1 MISPILSS
9 VFSIFAIVVCYLCI
23 TFRFFIVCAD
33 RSHFQS
39 INLQSS
45 YLSIMNGNMTEE
57 EKSKLIDAVNCK
69 FPHNNIMEL
78 YYNIGR
84 ALPFTAQ
91 RFPDGRVSDWYRSQY
106 VQVVKVM
113 PHGKYGKYGK
123 AFGFYYRNGERAD
136 SSDIEGLCWCK
147 KEDQEPQEIPNS
159 GCGSWMLLDIQ
170 GEPST
175 DNPKVLG
182 LDDVID
188 FGKYKGVTI
197 REVIEKDWQYI
208 EWAVLQSQRL
218 YVDVEA
224 VVSYHESCIVSL
236 KPSDV
241 MQFGKYK
248 GQSLA
253 SVYATDAQ
261 YLRWLESNND
271 SFRIDWDSFQTQI
284 QNCKDE

>member
-1 MISPILSS
+1 
-9 VFSIFAIVVCYLCI
+9 
-23 TFRFFIVCAD
+23 
-33 RSHFQS
+33 
-39 INLQSS
+39 
-45 YLSIMNGNMTEE
+45 
-57 EKSKLIDAVNCK
+57 
-69 FPHNNIMEL
+69 
-78 YYNIGR
+78 
-84 ALPFTAQ
+84 
-91 RFPDGRVSDWYRSQY
+91 
-106 VQVVKVM
+106 
-113 PHGKYGKYGK
+113 
-123 AFGFYYRNGERAD
+123 
-136 SSDIEGLCWCK
+136 
-147 KEDQEPQEIPNS
+147 
-159 GCGSWMLLDIQ
+159 MLLDIQ

-182 LDDVID
+182 LDDIID

-241 MQFGKYK
+241 MPYGKYK

-261 YLRWLESNND
+261 YLRWLESNNH
-271 SFRIDWDSFQTQI
+271 SFRIDWDSFQKKI

>member
-1 MISPILSS
+1 M
-9 VFSIFAIVVCYLCI
+9 
-23 TFRFFIVCAD
+23 
-33 RSHFQS
+33 
-39 INLQSS
+39 
-45 YLSIMNGNMTEE
+45 
-57 EKSKLIDAVNCK
+57 
-69 FPHNNIMEL
+69 
-78 YYNIGR
+78 
-84 ALPFTAQ
+84 
-91 RFPDGRVSDWYRSQY
+91 
-106 VQVVKVM
+106 
-113 PHGKYGKYGK
+113 
-123 AFGFYYRNGERAD
+123 
-136 SSDIEGLCWCK
+136 
-147 KEDQEPQEIPNS
+147 
-159 GCGSWMLLDIQ
+159 
-170 GEPST
+170 
-175 DNPKVLG
+175 G

-197 REVIEKDWQYI
+197 REVIEKDWLYI

-224 VVSYHESCIVSL
+224 VISYHESCIVSL

-241 MQFGKYK
+241 MQFGNYK

>member
-1 MISPILSS
+1 
-9 VFSIFAIVVCYLCI
+9 
-23 TFRFFIVCAD
+23 
-33 RSHFQS
+33 
-39 INLQSS
+39 
-45 YLSIMNGNMTEE
+45 MTEE
-57 EKSKLIDAVNCK
+57 EKRKLIDAVNCK

-123 AFGFYYRNGERAD
+123 AYGFYYRNGERAD

-159 GCGSWMLLDIQ
+159 GCGSWKLLDIQ
-170 GEPST
+170 GEPCS

-182 LDDVID
+182 LDDTID
-188 FGKYKGVTI
+188 FGKYKGVTL

-224 VVSYHESCIVSL
+224 VVKYHESCIVSL
-236 KPSDV
+236 KPTDV
-241 MQFGKYK
+241 IQFGKYK

-261 YLRWLESNND
+261 YLQWLESNND
-271 SFRIDWDSFQTQI
+271 SFRVDWDSFQAQKL
-284 QNCKDE
+284 NNKDE

>member
-1 MISPILSS
+1 MERLLDSIIEMENVLIVQILRGF
-9 VFSIFAIVVCYLCI
+9 VGVKRKI
-23 TFRFFIVCAD
+23 
-33 RSHFQS
+33 RSHRRF
-39 INLQSS
+39 
-45 YLSIMNGNMTEE
+45 
-57 EKSKLIDAVNCK
+57 LIQD
-69 FPHNNIMEL
+69 
-78 YYNIGR
+78 
-84 ALPFTAQ
+84 
-91 RFPDGRVSDWYRSQY
+91 
-106 VQVVKVM
+106 VVL
-113 PHGKYGKYGK
+113 G
-123 AFGFYYRNGERAD
+123 
-136 SSDIEGLCWCK
+136 
-147 KEDQEPQEIPNS
+147 
-159 GCGSWMLLDIQ
+159 
-170 GEPST
+170 

-197 REVIEKDWQYI
+197 REVIEKDWHYI

-224 VVSYHESCIVSL
+224 VVNYHESCIVSL
-236 KPSDV
+236 KPSDI

>member
-1 MISPILSS
+1 MERLLD
-9 VFSIFAIVVCYLCI
+9 SI
-23 TFRFFIVCAD
+23 
-33 RSHFQS
+33 
-39 INLQSS
+39 
-45 YLSIMNGNMTEE
+45 
-57 EKSKLIDAVNCK
+57 
-69 FPHNNIMEL
+69 
-78 YYNIGR
+78 
-84 ALPFTAQ
+84 
-91 RFPDGRVSDWYRSQY
+91 
-106 VQVVKVM
+106 
-113 PHGKYGKYGK
+113 
-123 AFGFYYRNGERAD
+123 
-136 SSDIEGLCWCK
+136 

-197 REVIEKDWQYI
+197 REVIEKDWHYI

-224 VVSYHESCIVSL
+224 VVNYHESCIVSL
-236 KPSDV
+236 KPSDI

>member
-1 MISPILSS
+1 MENTGNMERLLDSIIATENVLIVQILRGF
-9 VFSIFAIVVCYLCI
+9 VGVKRKI
-23 TFRFFIVCAD
+23 
-33 RSHFQS
+33 RSH
-39 INLQSS
+39 
-45 YLSIMNGNMTEE
+45 
-57 EKSKLIDAVNCK
+57 
-69 FPHNNIMEL
+69 
-78 YYNIGR
+78 R
-84 ALPFTAQ
+84 
-91 RFPDGRVSDWYRSQY
+91 RFP
-106 VQVVKVM
+106 
-113 PHGKYGKYGK
+113 
-123 AFGFYYRNGERAD
+123 
-136 SSDIEGLCWCK
+136 I
-147 KEDQEPQEIPNS
+147 
-159 GCGSWMLLDIQ
+159 LDIQ

-197 REVIEKDWQYI
+197 REVIEKDWHYI

-224 VVSYHESCIVSL
+224 VVNYHESCIVSL
-236 KPSDV
+236 KPSDI

-271 SFRIDWDSFQTQI
+271 SFRIDWDSFQAQI
-284 QNCKDE
+284 QNSKDE

>member
-1 MISPILSS
+1 
-9 VFSIFAIVVCYLCI
+9 
-23 TFRFFIVCAD
+23 
-33 RSHFQS
+33 
-39 INLQSS
+39 
-45 YLSIMNGNMTEE
+45 MTEE
-57 EKSKLIDAVNCK
+57 EKGKLVEAVNCK

-147 KEDQEPQEIPNS
+147 KDDQEPQEIPNS

-197 REVIEKDWQYI
+197 REVIEKDWHYI

-224 VVSYHESCIVSL
+224 VVNYHESCIVSL
-236 KPSDV
+236 KPSDI

-271 SFRIDWDSFQTQI
+271 SFRIDWDSFQAQI
-284 QNCKDE
+284 QNSKDE